1 MSSPSPMTDRGGIE
15 RPLIALAAGL
25 VVVVGLKYSA
35 SVFSPV
41 IFAVIAT
48 VTAYPIQRKLMDR
61 GSKPIVAMLAA
72 WGAIYSV
79 FIAGALMLAVA
90 VVQLAR
96 ELPQYEKQ
104 ISDALSTASEK
115 LGGSASTTDLASQLS
130 ASNVVAV
137 AQSVL
142 GGVTGILGNAV
153 VIVAVIFFLV
163 IDGLRFPEKYAAVSD
178 TRGHVAEAWS
188 KWGTET
194 RVYLGVATIFGL
206 IVAVIDSLLLVV
218 LGVPLV
224 VVFGMLAFVTNYIPN
239 IGFVIGVIPPALLAF
254 LTDGWTTALWV
265 VVGYSL
271 INFTIQEFI
280 QPKIVGDSV
289 NLAAS
294 VTFVSVFFWTWVI
307 GPLGAI
313 LCIPLT
319 LFVRTVV
326 LEPYASTRW
335 IADLIDASGTG
346 GDPPGDISPED
357 SAPAEA

>member
-1 MSSPSPMTDRGGIE
+1 MSSPSPIADRGSIE
-15 RPLIALAAGL
+15 RPLITLAASA
-25 VVVVGLKYSA
+25 VVIVGLKYSA

-48 VTAYPIQRKLMDR
+48 VTAYPIQRKLVDR
-61 GSKPIVAMLAA
+61 GSKPLVAMLAA
-72 WGAIYSV
+72 WGAIYAV
-79 FIAGALMLAVA
+79 FIAGAIMMAVA
-90 VVQLAR
+90 LVQLVE
-96 ELPQYEKQ
+96 ELPQYESQ
-104 ISDALSTASEK
+104 ISDALSWVSDK
-115 LGGSASTTDLASQLS
+115 LGGSSSSSDILS
-130 ASNVVAV
+130 NLDASNVVAV

-153 VIVAVIFFLV
+153 VIVAVVFFLV
-163 IDGLRFPEKYAAVSD
+163 IDALRFPDKYAAVSGD
-178 TRGHVAEAWS
+178 RGHVAAAWS
-188 KWGTET
+188 KWGSET
-194 RVYLGVATIFGL
+194 RVYLGVATIFGV
-206 IVAVIDSLLLVV
+206 IVAVIDSALLFV

-224 VVFGMLAFVTNYIPN
+224 VVWGMLAFVTNYIPN

-254 LTDGWTTALWV
+254 LTDGWVTALWV

-289 NLAAS
+289 NLAAT

-319 LFVRTVV
+319 LFVRTVM
-326 LEPYASTRW
+326 LEPYESTRW
-335 IADLIDASGTG
+335 LANLIDASGKG
-346 GDPPGDISPED
+346 ADPPEEV
-357 SAPAEA
+357 ATAES